1 MEIEVQPFDPVMAT
15 REEWSRFHT
24 LRRLRHEETDPGDPL
39 IGDAA
44 FEALLKRPDPM
55 GESFRF
61 TVVEAG
67 KPEPLIGWF
76 EFEIFKEDSP
86 SYKGNEHLARVA
98 MALLPQYRR
107 QGIGRVLLAKAV
119 ELAKEHGKSSLVEFS
134 AEADGKAF
142 ARALGAKIA
151 LESLE
156 NRLPLDQVD
165 WGMVEAW
172 AEEGPDRSPETTLT
186 WHRNRIEDTIL
197 EDYCRFY
204 TEVANQAPIGD
215 LDFEGMVFDPETFRD
230 REARN
235 ADIGGTWITAV
246 TTEADGDISGM
257 TEMTHQPDR
266 KTFIQQGLTG
276 VKEKYRG
283 RGLGKWLKA
292 AMLLR
297 VRKEFPQVKVISTG
311 NATMNEAML
320 SINRRLGF
328 RRHKEVEAFQIS
340 LETVEQYLENRGA

>member
-1 MEIEVQPFDPVMAT
+1 
-15 REEWSRFHT
+15 
-24 LRRLRHEETDPGDPL
+24 
-39 IGDAA
+39 
-44 FEALLKRPDPM
+44 
-55 GESFRF
+55 
-61 TVVEAG
+61 
-67 KPEPLIGWF
+67 
-76 EFEIFKEDSP
+76 
-86 SYKGNEHLARVA
+86 
-98 MALLPQYRR
+98 
-107 QGIGRVLLAKAV
+107 
-119 ELAKEHGKSSLVEFS
+119 
-134 AEADGKAF
+134 
-142 ARALGAKIA
+142 
-151 LESLE
+151 
-156 NRLPLDQVD
+156 
-165 WGMVEAW
+165 
-172 AEEGPDRSPETTLT
+172 
-186 WHRNRIEDTIL
+186 
-197 EDYCRFY
+197 
-204 TEVANQAPIGD
+204 
-215 LDFEGMVFDPETFRD
+215 MVFDPETFRD